1 MATNKSPPCLGEEIH
16 TYNRRLDHRLRSR
29 YGMSLRIYKIIKA
42 ITQLVGVVAGVYA
55 MTLGADPMTALAM
68 IALIYAGPEVI
79 EHILLSANNFDQT
92 GASDE

>member
-1 MATNKSPPCLGEEIH
+1 MATNMSPPCLGEEIH

-55 MTLGADPMTALAM
+55 MTLDANPGTALM
-68 IALIYAGPEVI
+68 LIAIIYAGPEII
-79 EHILLSANNFDQT
+79 EHIHLSANNFDQT
-92 GASDE
+92 GDDNE